1 MDDKFWHFFRG
12 SAAASARAARGR
24 ADGPPRS
31 TRVRLVAER
40 GPCDVRARA
49 RGAHVGTRA
58 RPQRGRARWAWRCG
72 GDGSCAGT
80 ARVMRAAAHACM
92 RACTGVPTKRS
103 TRRARA
109 HPCVLPGA
117 VGDDAQ
123 PRSVLCHKGLRQVPL
138 TATPPRPH
146 PRRRP
151 RPSFTLTPSSASPSP
166 SSSQAHGARGRA
178 APDLAGCPDPGPRAR
193 VAAASRPRAVHTPCA
208 PARRGLSRPHAG
220 SALRACDPCYGKAAW
235 ATRWHWVWESVWAP
249 RSDNGVRR
257 SPRRDAARA
266 RPRTRPTRTLRCG
279 RCPRC
284 GGAVLCGRR
293 APPRR
298 RGGRR
303 RAALGRRR
311 AARAA
316 CGPRLSCACGG
327 APPPG
332 ELKKLLV
339 LELRSTQIAPTPRAH
354 RRHVFLPALAHTA

>member
-1 MDDKFWHFFRG
+1 M
-12 SAAASARAARGR
+12 
-24 ADGPPRS
+24 
-31 TRVRLVAER
+31 
-40 GPCDVRARA
+40 
-49 RGAHVGTRA
+49 
-58 RPQRGRARWAWRCG
+58 
-72 GDGSCAGT
+72 
-80 ARVMRAAAHACM
+80 
-92 RACTGVPTKRS
+92 
-103 TRRARA
+103 
-109 HPCVLPGA
+109 
-117 VGDDAQ
+117 
-123 PRSVLCHKGLRQVPL
+123 PL

-151 RPSFTLTPSSASPSP
+151 RPSLTLTPSSASPSP

-235 ATRWHWVWESVWAP
+235 ATRWHWVGERWRLAVTTGCAGVLDATPHARGRVPARHAP
-249 RSDNGVRR
+249 SAAG
-257 SPRRDAARA
+257 DAHDA
-266 RPRTRPTRTLRCG
+266 
-279 RCPRC
+279 
-284 GGAVLCGRR
+284 AVLCCVAG
-293 APPRR
+293 APPPRR

-339 LELRSTQIAPTPRAH
+339 LELRSTQIADAARSSAARFFARARTHGLNIDKAIKKTLTAENTPLIGGSTVLLGVLETAPTGY
-354 RRHVFLPALAHTA
+354 LPADF